1 MKPNRGFSLVELMVA
16 MTLSLVVI
24 GALLGMFQGTR
35 TANRATTGIS
45 GLTDGGRF
53 AIDFISASA
62 RNAGFYAC
70 NNVVRQTTIL
80 NAGATPMP
88 FTFTQAVGGF
98 EAANT
103 GPTGSLTLA
112 TPPLTGDGSAA
123 DWTGGLDAALVA
135 LPAVGLP
142 IKGSDAL
149 VIHSGRPGALPVYV
163 TAIADG
169 ANNFNV
175 NTLGTPAMQAGQIA
189 AISDCAKTVTFEI
202 TGVGAGNI
210 VHNVGGASP
219 GNSASALPISFAIGA
234 QVMPITTAVY
244 YIGRGTDGDG
254 ALFRYD
260 NYQNANGVFATTE
273 LVSDV
278 ENLQVLYGYDSTNT
292 QIVSQYLTADLVPNW
307 SQVMSVKIAVLAA
320 SPPNATQPP
329 AAARTY
335 NLLGTTV
342 TAPVDTRLRQV
353 FDATVTLRNAV
364 N

>member
-70 NNVVRQTTIL
+70 NNVARQTTIL

-163 TAIADG
+163 TNIADG

-219 GNSASALPISFAIGA
+219 GNAASALPISFAAGA

-260 NYQNANGVFATTE
+260 NY
-273 LVSDV
+273 
-278 ENLQVLYGYDSTNT
+278 LQVLYGYDSTNT
-292 QIVSQYLTADLVPNW
+292 QIVSQYLTADVVPNW

-320 SPPNATQPP
+320 SPANATAPP

-342 TAPVDTRLRQV
+342 TAPIDSRLRQV